1 MYSALGSRRKKN
13 HFGINVILLDTQQN
27 TLQRKHGLDSLS
39 LSFRPFLKPLLTLNK
54 LNISS
59 THTHLMRPLSLPNTD
74 PEGTFAFCI
83 KQTCGLN

>member
-1 MYSALGSRRKKN
+1 VLSFRKQKGKN
-13 HFGINVILLDTQQN
+13 HFGINVIILDTQQN
-27 TLQRKHGLDSLS
+27 TLQRKHGLDSLF

-59 THTHLMRPLSLPNTD
+59 THTHLMRPLSLLNTD